1 MTKTLKRRFIMFT
14 MTAVTCLLVFLVFAM
29 NALNWMM
36 LERQS
41 DMILKTLVDSDGAF
55 NKMDFNRPPPFLGPL
70 DMDKMRASRFFIV
83 KSDSNDNIVDI
94 NIDQISAIDRE
105 AAKSY
110 AWKVL
115 KTEKVS
121 GRIDGYKFA
130 IKQVGPN
137 KLTFFM
143 DTSEQS
149 NSFRMVLLASTA
161 IAVLC
166 WVMLLIIVILLSGK
180 VIRPVLIGMEK
191 QKQFITNAGHEM
203 KTPLAII
210 QSNNDTMALI
220 HGENK
225 YNVHIRNQTKRLNV
239 LMTNL
244 LTLAKLDEEI
254 PLPTEMVNISNIA
267 SELIPVYEEE
277 AQARNLHFHVQI
289 EPDIVIQTNK
299 DSFRQMLTIL
309 LDNAL
314 KYTPDNGSVHL
325 SLTKDG
331 KHIQIIEENTCDPFL
346 EPDPERLFERFYRGD
361 TARTQKKET
370 SGYGIG
376 LSAARAICENFGGT
390 LTAEYSSAENIRFT
404 ARLLYNCN
412 MFLRTQQ

>member
-1 MTKTLKRRFIMFT
+1 MTKTLKRRFIIFT
-14 MTAVTCLLVFLVFAM
+14 MTAVTCLLIFIILAI
-29 NALNWMM
+29 NGLNWMM

-41 DMILKTLVDSDGAF
+41 DMILETLMDSDGAF
-55 NKMDFNRPPPFLGPL
+55 NKMDFDRPPPFSRPL
-70 DMDKMRASRFFIV
+70 DMDRMRASRFFIV
-83 KSDSNDNIVDI
+83 RSDISGNIVDV
-94 NIDQISAIDRE
+94 NIDQISSIDWE
-105 AAKSY
+105 TAKNY
-110 AWKVL
+110 ALKVL
-115 KTEKVS
+115 KTDEET
-121 GRIDGYKFA
+121 GRVDGYKFA
-130 IKQVGPN
+130 VKQIGPDQ
-137 KLTFFM
+137 LTFFM
-143 DTSEQS
+143 DTSDQS
-149 NSFRMVLLASTA
+149 ENFRMVLFASTA

-166 WVMLLIIVILLSGK
+166 WVILLIIVILLSGK
-180 VIRPVLIGMEK
+180 VIRPVLVGMEK

-239 LMTNL
+239 LMSNL

-254 PLPTEMVNISNIA
+254 PLPTEAVNISEVAN
-267 SELIPVYEEE
+267 ELLPFYMED
-277 AQARNLHFHVQI
+277 AQARSLRFDVQI

-314 KYTPDNGSVHL
+314 KYTPDSGYISL
-325 SLTKDG
+325 SLTRDDR
-331 KHIQIIEENTCDPFL
+331 HIQITQENACDSTI

-361 TARTQKKET
+361 AARTQSKET

-376 LSAARAICENFGGT
+376 LSAARAICENFGGK
-390 LTAEYSSAENIRFT
+390 LTAEYPSAESIRFIV
-404 ARLLYNCN
+404 R
-412 MFLRTQQ
+412 F

>member
-1 MTKTLKRRFIMFT
+1 MTKTLKRRFIIFT
-14 MTAVTCLLVFLVFAM
+14 MSAVTCLLLFIVLAINGV
-29 NALNWMM
+29 NWMM

-41 DMILKTLVDSDGAF
+41 DMMLETLVDADGSF
-55 NKMDFNRPPPFLGPL
+55 QQMDFNRPPPFSRPL
-70 DMDKMRASRFFIV
+70 DMDRMRASRFFIV
-83 KSDSNDNIVDI
+83 RSDQSGNIVDV
-94 NIDQISAIDRE
+94 NIDQISAIDHE
-105 AAKSY
+105 TAKSY
-110 AWKVL
+110 ALEVL
-115 KTEKVS
+115 KTDDTS
-121 GRIDGYKFA
+121 GRMHGYKFA
-130 IKQVGPN
+130 VKQLGPN
-137 KLTFFM
+137 TLTFFM

-149 NSFRMVLLASTA
+149 ENFRMVLFVSSA

-166 WVMLLIIVILLSGK
+166 WVILLIIVILLSGK
-180 VIRPVLIGMEK
+180 VIRPVIVGMEK

-239 LMTNL
+239 LMSNL

-254 PLPTEMVNISNIA
+254 PLPTETVNISEVAN
-267 SELIPVYEEE
+267 ELLPIYAEE
-277 AQARNLHFHVQI
+277 AQTRNLPFSVQT
-289 EPDIVIQTNK
+289 EPDIIIQTNK

-314 KYTPDNGSVHL
+314 KYTPDGGSVRF
-325 SLTKDG
+325 SLERDG
-331 KHIQIIEENTCDPFL
+331 RHIQIIEENTCDPSL

-361 TARTQKKET
+361 AARTQKES

-376 LSAARAICENFGGT
+376 LSAARAICENFGGK
-390 LTAEYSSAENIRFT
+390 LTAEYSSADSIRFT
-404 ARLLYNCN
+404 AR
-412 MFLRTQQ
+412 F

>member
-1 MTKTLKRRFIMFT
+1 MTKTLKRRFIIFT
-14 MTAVTCLLVFLVFAM
+14 MMAVTCLLVFIVLAI
-29 NALNWMM
+29 NSLNWMM

-41 DMILKTLVDSDGAF
+41 DMVLETLVDADGIF
-55 NKMDFNRPPPFLGPL
+55 QQMDFNRPPPFSRPL
-70 DMDKMRASRFFIV
+70 DMDRMRASRFFTV
-83 KSDSNDNIVDI
+83 RSDFSGNIMDV
-94 NIDQISAIDRE
+94 NIDQISAIDKE
-105 AAKSY
+105 TAKSY
-110 AWKVL
+110 ALEVL
-115 KTEKVS
+115 KTDDSS
-121 GRIDGYKFA
+121 GRVHGYKFA
-130 IKQVGPN
+130 VKQIG
-137 KLTFFM
+137 LGQLMFFM

-149 NSFRMVLLASTA
+149 ENFRMVLFASTV

-166 WVMLLIIVILLSGK
+166 WLVLFIIVILLSGK
-180 VIRPVLIGMEK
+180 VIRPVLVGMEK

-239 LMTNL
+239 LMSNL

-254 PLPTEMVNISNIA
+254 PLPTEMVNISEVAND
-267 SELIPVYEEE
+267 LLPVYMED
-277 AQARNLHFHVQI
+277 AQAHNLRFDVQI

-314 KYTPDNGSVHL
+314 KYTLDSGCIRL
-325 SLTKDG
+325 SLTRDG
-331 KHIQIIEENTCDPFL
+331 RHIQIIEENTCDTSL

-361 TARTQKKET
+361 AARTQKES

-376 LSAARAICENFGGT
+376 LSAARAICENFGGK
-390 LTAEYSSAENIRFT
+390 LTAEYSSAESIRFT
-404 ARLLYNCN
+404 ARI
-412 MFLRTQQ
+412 

>member
-1 MTKTLKRRFIMFT
+1 MTKTLKRRFIIFT
-14 MTAVTCLLVFLVFAM
+14 MTAVTCLLVFIVLAI
-29 NALNWMM
+29 NGLNWMM

-41 DMILKTLVDSDGAF
+41 DMVLGTLVDADGAF
-55 NKMDFNRPPPFLGPL
+55 NKMDFNRPPPFSRPL

-83 KSDSNDNIVDI
+83 RTDNSGNIVDI

-105 AAKSY
+105 TAKNY
-110 AWKVL
+110 ALKVL
-115 KTEKVS
+115 KADKIS

-143 DTSEQS
+143 DISEQS
-149 NSFRMVLLASTA
+149 DSFRMVFFVSTA
-161 IAVLC
+161 IAMLC
-166 WVMLLIIVILLSGK
+166 WVILLIIVTLLSGK
-180 VIRPVLIGMEK
+180 VIRPVLVGMEK

-220 HGENK
+220 YGENK

-254 PLPTEMVNISNIA
+254 PLPTETVNISDVA

-277 AQARNLHFHVQI
+277 AQTRSLRFHVQV
-289 EPDIVIQTNK
+289 EPDVVIQTNK

-314 KYTPDNGSVHL
+314 KYTPDGGSVHL
-325 SLTKDG
+325 SLKKAG
-331 KHIQIIEENTCDPFL
+331 KHIQIVEENTCDSSL
-346 EPDPERLFERFYRGD
+346 EPNTERMFERFYRGD
-361 TARTQKKET
+361 AARTQKKEC

-390 LTAEYSSAENIRFT
+390 LTAEYSSAESIRFI
-404 ARLLYNCN
+404 AR
-412 MFLRTQQ
+412 F